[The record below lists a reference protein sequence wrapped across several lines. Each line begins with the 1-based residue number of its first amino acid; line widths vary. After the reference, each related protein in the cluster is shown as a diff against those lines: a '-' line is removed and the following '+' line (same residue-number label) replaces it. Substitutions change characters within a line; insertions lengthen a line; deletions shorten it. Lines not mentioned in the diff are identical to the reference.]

1 MSHRQNIT
9 RIKVVYEALEELAE
23 EVVFVGGAT
32 VSLYADR
39 PYTETRPTEDIDI
52 LIELL
57 NYNGYA
63 VVEEKLRMKGFVN
76 DIESGVIC
84 RYLVKGIIVDVMP
97 TSDKVL
103 GFANKWYP
111 DAFTHSNEVL
121 IDDKISVRIF
131 NPVYFLAT
139 KLEAFRNRGDNDGRF
154 STDFEDIVFILN
166 KRNAIWE
173 ELENASAG
181 IKKYLK
187 KSFKNLLSEK
197 YFDEWISC
205 HVDFDEQR
213 RVTYIMGSLE
223 EFVKQNK

>member
-9 RIKVVYEALEELAE
+9 RIKVVYAALEELAE

-39 PYTETRPTEDIDI
+39 PYTEARPTEDIDI

-57 NYNGYA
+57 KYNDYA

-76 DIESGVIC
+76 DVESGVIC

-121 IDDKISVRIF
+121 IDGKISVRIF

-139 KLEAFRNRGDNDGRF
+139 KLEAFKNRGDNDGRF
-154 STDFEDIVFILN
+154 STDFEDIVFVLN

-173 ELENASAG
+173 ELENASANV
-181 IKKYLK
+181 KKYLK
-187 KSFKNLLSEK
+187 KSFQNLLSEN
-197 YFDEWISC
+197 YFEEWIGC

-213 RVTYIMGSLE
+213 RVAYIMGSLE
-223 EFVKQNK
+223 EFVK